1 MKIELFFILSV
12 FSFLPAG
19 AEQASENSHVWEI
32 NSFQDKAD
40 ESIWILAMIQEV
52 SNNVFGNPQI
62 FRDTET
68 FRKFVKELPE
78 GTTIFYGVEGLP
90 KELYI
95 GQDVLDAHKLRE
107 EFLEMGIKLRP
118 RPGF

>member
-1 MKIELFFILSV
+1 MKIALLFILTF
-12 FSFLPAG
+12 FSILQAE
-19 AEQASENSHVWEI
+19 AEQAAENPHVWEI
-32 NSFQDKAD
+32 NSFKDKSD

-52 SNNVFGNPQI
+52 SVNVWGNPQT
-62 FRDTET
+62 FRDAEN

-78 GTTIFYGVEGLP
+78 GTTIIYGVEGLP